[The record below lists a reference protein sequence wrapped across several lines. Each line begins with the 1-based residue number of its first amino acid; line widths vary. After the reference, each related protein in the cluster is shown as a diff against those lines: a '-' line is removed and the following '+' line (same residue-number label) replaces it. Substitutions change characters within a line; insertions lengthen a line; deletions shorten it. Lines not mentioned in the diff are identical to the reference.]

1 MEQGSYLLIEPGM
14 AVHGSDGSHLGSV
27 SELVADTGADIFR
40 GIVVQ
45 HGLLIHKHGYISAEN
60 LVSVVGN
67 DITTSIS
74 KEQFDQLPAQP
85 APAAVTS
92 DNLT

>member
-1 MEQGSYLLIEPGM
+1 M
-14 AVHGSDGSHLGSV
+14 AVHGSDGVHLGSV

-45 HGLLIHKHGYISAEN
+45 HGLLIHKHGFVSAES

-67 DITTSIS
+67 DITTSIT
-74 KEQFDQLPAQP
+74 KEQFDQLPAE
-85 APAAVTS
+85 PAAVAAFS
-92 DNLT
+92 DNFTA